1 MFVINKTCRV
11 VSVAALIYI
20 LALGG
25 CGTMKTTNTKRTAT
39 EQLIVT
45 DAVDR
50 AIDEID
56 FSVLAGK
63 KVFLDISAL
72 TDGEDS
78 KYLASSVRQQIL
90 SCGGLLKE
98 KKDEAD
104 YVLELRAGA
113 LGTDEQQII
122 YGIPEL
128 TVPTFVGSATMTIP
142 EISVAKKVGQRA
154 TAKIAVF
161 AYNRKT
167 GYPLWQSGAREKE
180 STVRSLWVLGGGPY
194 RTGDILD
201 NAELCDQNVN
211 VPLADLWDSKDRNMQ
226 LNVRDQAYFV
236 QNNEDSSSYK
246 DKPVIRLKNLPNNI
260 QNENLIAK
268 PEGINIPTEEQ
279 RIAFEEQRAKEKAE
293 KEAKEKAQPEG
304 KTPEEQKPAEVIA
317 TAPDSGTIK

>member
-1 MFVINKTCRV
+1 MFEITKFCRCVIA
-11 VSVAALIYI
+11 AALVV
-20 LALGG
+20 LLTLCG

-39 EQLIVT
+39 EQLLVS

-63 KVFLDISAL
+63 SVFLDSSSLA
-72 TDGEDS
+72 DGEDS
-78 KYLASSVRQQIL
+78 KYLSSSIRQQIL
-90 SCGGLLKE
+90 SCGAYLKE
-98 KKDEAD
+98 KKDDAD
-104 YVLELRAGA
+104 YVVELRAGA

-167 GYPLWQSGAREKE
+167 GFPLWQSGSREKD
-180 STVRSLWVLGGGPY
+180 SNVRSLWVLGGGPY
-194 RTGDILD
+194 RTGDIID
-201 NAELCDQNVN
+201 KPELCDQNVN
-211 VPLADLWDSKDRNMQ
+211 IPLADMWDSKERDTK
-226 LNVRDQAYFV
+226 LNVCDQAFFV
-236 QNNEDSSSYK
+236 QNNYDGASVK
-246 DKPVIRLKNLPNNI
+246 GKPVIRLRNMPDNLRQDNM
-260 QNENLIAK
+260 IAQ

-304 KTPEEQKPAEVIA
+304 KTPEEASPKEVIA

>member
-1 MFVINKTCRV
+1 MFIVNKSCRAVI
-11 VSVAALIYI
+11 AIALVY
-20 LALGG
+20 LLTLCG

-50 AIDEID
+50 ALDEID

-63 KVFLDISAL
+63 AVFLDVSAL

-98 KKDEAD
+98 KKDDAD

-167 GYPLWQSGAREKE
+167 GYPLWQSGSREKD

-194 RTGDILD
+194 RTGDIID
-201 NAELCDQNVN
+201 KPELCDRNVS

-236 QNNEDSSSYK
+236 QNTDDASSVK
-246 DKPVIRLKNLPNNI
+246 GKPVIKMRTLPNEYR
-260 QNENLIAK
+260 NENMIAH
-268 PEGINIPTEEQ
+268 PEGINIPTEDQ
-279 RIAFEEQRAKEKAE
+279 RIAFEEQRAKEKAA
-293 KEAKEKAQPEG
+293 KEAQEKAQPEG
-304 KTPEEQKPAEVIA
+304 KNPEEASPAEVIA
-317 TAPDSGTIK
+317 TAPDSSTIK

>member
-1 MFVINKTCRV
+1 MFIVNKTCRV
-11 VSVAALIYI
+11 VSVIALVYL
-20 LALGG
+20 LALCG

-63 KVFLDISAL
+63 QVFLDISAL
-72 TDGEDS
+72 PDGEDS

-98 KKDEAD
+98 KKDDAD

-142 EISVAKKVGQRA
+142 EISVAKRVGQRA

-167 GYPLWQSGAREKE
+167 GYPLWQSGSREKD
-180 STVRSLWVLGGGPY
+180 SNVRSLWILGGGPY
-194 RTGDILD
+194 RTGDIID
-201 NAELCDQNVN
+201 KAELCDRNVSI
-211 VPLADLWDSKDRNMQ
+211 PLADMWDSKDRNMQ

-236 QNNEDSSSYK
+236 QNNDDSSAVK
-246 DKPVIRLKNLPNNI
+246 GKPVIKMRTLPNEI
-260 QNENLIAK
+260 RNENMIAQ
-268 PEGINIPTEEQ
+268 PEGVNIPTEEQ

-304 KTPEEQKPAEVIA
+304 KTPEEASPKEVIA

>member
-1 MFVINKTCRV
+1 MVVINKSCRV
-11 VSVAALIYI
+11 VSVIAII
-20 LALGG
+20 CTLALCG
-25 CGTMKTTNTKRTAT
+25 CGTMKTTNSKRTAT

-63 KVFLDISAL
+63 AVFIDVSPLA
-72 TDGEDS
+72 DGEDS
-78 KYLASSVRQQIL
+78 KYLASSIRQQVL

-98 KKDEAD
+98 KKDDAD
-104 YVLELRAGA
+104 YVLEIRAGA

-142 EISVAKKVGQRA
+142 EISVAKRVGQRA

-167 GYPLWQSGAREKE
+167 GFPLWQSGSREKD
-180 STVRSLWVLGGGPY
+180 SNVRSLWVLGGGPY
-194 RTGDILD
+194 RTGDIID
-201 NAELCDQNVN
+201 KPELCDSNVS
-211 VPLADLWDSKDRNMQ
+211 VPLAELWDTKDRNMQ

-236 QNNEDSSSYK
+236 QSSDDASSVK
-246 DKPVIRLKNLPNNI
+246 DKPVIRMRTLPNNI
-260 QNENLIAK
+260 HNENLIAK

-279 RIAFEEQRAKEKAE
+279 RIAFEEECAKEKAE

-304 KTPEEQKPAEVIA
+304 KTPEEASPAEVIA
-317 TAPDSGTIK
+317 TAPDSSTIK

>member
-1 MFVINKTCRV
+1 
-11 VSVAALIYI
+11 
-20 LALGG
+20 
-25 CGTMKTTNTKRTAT
+25 MKTTNSKRTAT

-63 KVFLDISAL
+63 QVFLDASAL
-72 TDGEDS
+72 PEGEDS

-98 KKDEAD
+98 KKDDAD

-122 YGIPEL
+122 YGVPEL
-128 TVPTFVGSATMTIP
+128 TVPTFIGSGTMTIP

-167 GYPLWQSGAREKE
+167 GFPLWQSGSREKD
-180 STVRSLWVLGGGPY
+180 SSVRSLWVLGGGPY
-194 RTGDILD
+194 RTGDIID
-201 NAELCDQNVN
+201 KAELCDRNVS
-211 VPLADLWDSKDRNMQ
+211 VPLAEMWDSKDRNLQ

-236 QNNEDSSSYK
+236 QSSDDTSSVK
-246 DKPVIRLKNLPNNI
+246 DKPVIRMRTLPNNI

-279 RIAFEEQRAKEKAE
+279 RIAFEEQCAKEKAE

-304 KTPEEQKPAEVIA
+304 KTPEEASPAEVIA
-317 TAPDSGTIK
+317 TAPDSSTIK

>member
-1 MFVINKTCRV
+1 MYVINRSCRV
-11 VSVAALIYI
+11 VSVLAVICI
-20 LALGG
+20 LALCG

-63 KVFLDISAL
+63 QVFLDISAL
-72 TDGEDS
+72 PDGEDS

-98 KKDEAD
+98 KKDDSD

-167 GYPLWQSGAREKE
+167 GYPLWQSGSREKD
-180 STVRSLWVLGGGPY
+180 SNVRSLWVLGGGPY
-194 RTGDILD
+194 RTGDIID
-201 NAELCDQNVN
+201 KPELCDRNVSI
-211 VPLADLWDSKDRNMQ
+211 PLADLWDSKDRNMQ

-236 QNNEDSSSYK
+236 QNDADASSVK
-246 DKPVIRLKNLPNNI
+246 DKPVIRMRTMPNNI

-268 PEGINIPTEEQ
+268 PEGINIPTDDQ

-304 KTPEEQKPAEVIA
+304 KTPEEESPKEVIA